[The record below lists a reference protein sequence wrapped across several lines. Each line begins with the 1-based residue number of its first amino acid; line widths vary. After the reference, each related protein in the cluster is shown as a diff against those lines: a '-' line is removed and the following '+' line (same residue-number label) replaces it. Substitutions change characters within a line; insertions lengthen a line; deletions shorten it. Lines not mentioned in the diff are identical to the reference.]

1 MVKLGTLACKLSVY
15 LSSVK
20 ASKLSKVFTKL
31 ELLGNI
37 IVLMQA
43 FFFEGGGGLGEL
55 IGNKL
60 SIHLRFKSIIQFLI
74 FDGVFKI
81 TTKKKS

>member
-1 MVKLGTLACKLSVY
+1 MNLVTKPRFKIFIYDGGGGGLNYFLVKLGTLACKLSVY

-43 FFFEGGGGLGEL
+43 FFWMGGGGDWG
-55 IGNKL
+55 G
-60 SIHLRFKSIIQFLI
+60 F
-74 FDGVFKI
+74 
-81 TTKKKS
+81 